1 MKKRL
6 NIGTNGLTETWVDV
20 PSNEAQ
26 TVPCPIHGN
35 PLELKEQDGKLIA
48 VCNCD
53 VRPNP
58 YAGNP
63 VYESSIDK
71 E

>member
-1 MKKRL
+1 MPKIKKVL
-6 NIGTNGLTETWVDV
+6 PVQ
-20 PSNEAQ
+20 PK

-53 VRPNP
+53 VKNNR
-58 YAGNP
+58 YAGQT

>member
-1 MKKRL
+1 MKKV
-6 NIGTNGLTETWVDV
+6 IKKQK
-20 PSNEAQ
+20 AKAIAIQ
-26 TVPCPIHGN
+26 TIPCPIHGN

-53 VRPNP
+53 VKNNK

-63 VYESSIDK
+63 VYERSIDK